1 MGRKGIRKGAQGLL
15 GDVLR
20 KMPLPGGAD
29 FSLPADIRRALVQN
43 IEKVRESAVEIFAKE
58 ISKVLAK
65 VDVHNIVEDVAK
77 NYSLR
82 IEARIDLTPKSG
94 HSAASSETRVEQVRK
109 NKK

>member
-20 KMPLPGGAD
+20 KTLPGGGE
-29 FSLPADIRRALVQN
+29 FSLPADIRRALVHN

-82 IEARIDLTPKSG
+82 IEARIDLSPKHG
-94 HSAASSETRVEQVRK
+94 GTSEARVEQVRK
-109 NKK
+109 SKK